1 MKLFAKKV
9 EIHNLKTTDK
19 TNGDVVKILGSGCS
33 KCNQLEKNT
42 IEALNQLRINTAIE
56 HITDFAQIAAYGI
69 MSTPALVYNEKVLS
83 YGRVLKSSEIVTLIK
98 KEVQ

>member
-9 EIHNLKTTDK
+9 EIHNLKTTNQ

-42 IEALNQLRINTAIE
+42 IEALNQLGINTAIE
-56 HITDFAQIAAYGI
+56 HITDFAQIAAYGV

-83 YGRVLKSSEIVTLIK
+83 YGRVLKSAKIVTLIK
-98 KEVQ
+98 KEV